1 MPRLR
6 EWRAAH
12 IEKQNHMCQKTADS
26 EAKAS
31 HGSGIEAGGGR
42 HQSSD
47 NLTRNF
53 QRPPAS
59 PFIFRPLLY
68 TRGKRA
74 ICLKIHVQAVD
85 INLRTRGFLK
95 LKFVRDFMSTTSG
108 RFDWLPELAIPG
120 RGHADFSLEGFAKGH
135 F

>member
-1 MPRLR
+1 MKRTVLKPHARPRAR
-6 EWRAAH
+6 SA
-12 IEKQNHMCQKTADS
+12 KT
-26 EAKAS
+26 
-31 HGSGIEAGGGR
+31 GGR
-42 HQSSD
+42 HQSSN

-53 QRPPAS
+53 ERPSAG

-95 LKFVRDFMSTTSG
+95 LKFVRDFMSTTK
-108 RFDWLPELAIPG
+108 FWY
-120 RGHADFSLEGFAKGH
+120 FSRKCDMSFHITEESRK
-135 F
+135 